1 MQRNLL
7 RNLLFLAT
15 AIVLLGASVAA
26 MRSVLVH
33 ADMSQRVNLTTQAA
47 PLLQHAQLLHA
58 ADSAQQ
64 LNLSIGL
71 HLRNETTLNTYLQAL
86 YDPQSPSYHHYLTA
100 GQFTQ
105 LFAPTPE
112 QVQQIVGYLQQ
123 QGFTITGV
131 SSNDLLIDARGSV
144 AQAQQ
149 SFQTQINT
157 YQLGARTFYAN
168 SVSPSIPAT
177 LSPLITSI
185 GGLDNSVQYQPL
197 YQRAMI
203 RRAHQLASPSGL
215 TPKDLANG
223 YDLTPLQN
231 SGILGDN
238 QTVALFELD
247 GYQQSDVNQYF
258 QQYGLNTPNISR
270 VLVDNATGMAG
281 QGAVE
286 VELDMEVMAGIVP
299 QAAQIVYEGPNTT
312 QGLNDTY
319 NRIVADNK
327 AQVVSIS
334 WGMCEAASGNAELQT
349 LDNIFKQGAAQ
360 GMSFVAAAGDSGA
373 YDCQNIN
380 LGVDSPASD
389 PYVTGVG
396 ATSLQLIN
404 GTYGSE
410 AVWANPNETQRGPK
424 GAGSGGGFSN
434 FFKQQSW
441 QVGPGVQS
449 QYSNGMRQL
458 PDVAAVGDPTTGYSV
473 YCTVTNAG
481 CPATG
486 WMTVGGTSAAA
497 PLWAATLCALNQY
510 LQTQGKAR
518 LGFANPSLYAMF
530 NVQQQYPAF
539 HDIVAGNNL
548 FYQATAGYDVAS
560 GIGSPDAYNL
570 ARDLVSPSA
579 AGPLPT
585 PTPGSTPSPT
595 PTPPPPA
602 SPITLIS
609 NGGFENGSAPWQESS
624 AQGYQMVDPSNP
636 HTGQYSAYLCG
647 YMSCDDRLWQTF
659 TVPTNYQHFVI
670 TYWWYADTNKST
682 RQCQD
687 TFSSQLQNSGGGVLR
702 VLQQSCNTNA
712 TNAWVQESYD
722 ITGALNASKGK
733 TVTLFFH
740 GTNAPG
746 QYQTSDFF
754 VDDVSIVAT
763 A

>member
-1 MQRNLL
+1 MQRTLL
-7 RNLLFLAT
+7 RNLLFLAF
-15 AIVLLGASVAA
+15 AILLLGASMVA
-26 MRSVLVH
+26 MRSILAH
-33 ADMSQRVNLTTQAA
+33 AALNQRVSLTTQAV

-58 ADSAQQ
+58 ADSAQA
-64 LNLSIGL
+64 LDLSIGL
-71 HLRNETTLNTYLQAL
+71 QLRDQAALDTYLQAL
-86 YDPQSPSYHHYLTA
+86 YDPRSPYYHQYLTPE
-100 GQFTQ
+100 QFNQ
-105 LFAPTPE
+105 LFAPTSA
-112 QVQQIVGYLQQ
+112 QVQQVTSYLQS
-123 QGFTITGV
+123 QGFTVTGV
-131 SSNDLLIDARGSV
+131 SSNHLLIDATSSV

-157 YQLGARTFYAN
+157 YRLGMHTFYAN
-168 SVSPSIPAT
+168 STPPSIPAA
-177 LSPLITSI
+177 LSTLITSI
-185 GGLDNSVQYQPL
+185 SGLDNSAQYRPL
-197 YQRAMI
+197 YQQAIAQHVR
-203 RRAHQLASPSGL
+203 HLAGPSGL
-215 TPKDLANG
+215 TPQNLASAYDLA
-223 YDLTPLQN
+223 PLQN

-247 GYQQSDVNQYF
+247 GYQQSDLNQYF

-270 VLVDNATGMAG
+270 VLVDNATGAAG

-286 VELDMEVMAGIVP
+286 AELDIEVMAGIVP
-299 QAAQIVYEGPNTT
+299 HAAQIVYEGPNTT

-349 LDNIFKQGAAQ
+349 LDNIFKQGVAQ
-360 GMSFVAAAGDSGA
+360 GMTFVAAAGDSGA
-373 YDCQNIN
+373 YDCQNSN

-396 ATSLQLIN
+396 ATSLQMNN
-404 GTYGSE
+404 GTYSSE
-410 AVWANPNETQRGPK
+410 LVWSNPSETQRGPK
-424 GAGSGGGFSN
+424 GAGSGGGLSS

-441 QVGPGVQS
+441 QVGLGVQN
-449 QYSNGMRQL
+449 QYANGMRQI
-458 PDVAAVGDPTTGYSV
+458 PDVTAVGDPTTGYSV
-473 YCTVTNAG
+473 YCTVKNAG

-486 WMTVGGTSAAA
+486 WMTVGGTSAST
-497 PLWAATLCALNQY
+497 PLWAATLTALNQY
-510 LQTQGKAR
+510 LQAQGKAR

-539 HDIVAGNNL
+539 HDVVAGNNL
-548 FYQATAGYDVAS
+548 FYQATAGYDEAS

-570 ARDLVSPSA
+570 ARDLVSPSV
-579 AGPLPT
+579 GGLLPP
-585 PTPGSTPSPT
+585 PTPGSTP
-595 PTPPPPA
+595 TPPPSM
-602 SPITLIS
+602 SPLSLIN
-609 NGGFENGSAPWQESS
+609 NGGFENGQTPWQESS

-647 YMSCDDRLWQTF
+647 YMGCDDRLWQTF
-659 TVPTNYQHFVI
+659 TVPAGYQHFVL
-670 TYWWYADTNKST
+670 TYWWYADTNKNT
-682 RQCQD
+682 NQCLD
-687 TFSSQLQNSGGGVLR
+687 TFTSQMQNSAGGVLR

-722 ITGALNASKGK
+722 ITGVLNAYQGK

-754 VDDVSIVAT
+754 IDDVTITAT